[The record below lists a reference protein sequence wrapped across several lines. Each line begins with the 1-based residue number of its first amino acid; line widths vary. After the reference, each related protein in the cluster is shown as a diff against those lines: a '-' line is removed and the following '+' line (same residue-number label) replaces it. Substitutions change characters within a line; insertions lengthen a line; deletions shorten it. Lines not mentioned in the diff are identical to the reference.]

1 MKQWEKHE
9 IFIPAFTELKDAND
23 RMNPVL
29 ITHTVSHSTWS
40 DDDDDRSLGIIF
52 LLSFFFS
59 LSSLNHLILKHKTCT
74 DKRRKLAYT
83 KKCFSAS
90 FREIVRVVHGVN
102 FFNGEAIPKV
112 TLTHFYGP
120 YVVCS
125 VQLPRRRTPPAN
137 GRKTHHSQV
146 PIEIELWW
154 SSGGEGFRLWT
165 GFEAKVPWDPT
176 KRNTSGFQLN
186 SIRKKGWNSS
196 KFNFRHLNKT
206 FLRHT
211 KKLPENILILGSHAC
226 ASHVTTAMT
235 SFSIWSWQ
243 RERS

>member
-1 MKQWEKHE
+1 MTTTT
-9 IFIPAFTELKDAND
+9 AALA
-23 RMNPVL
+23 
-29 ITHTVSHSTWS
+29 
-40 DDDDDRSLGIIF
+40 
-52 LLSFFFS
+52 SFSFSVFFS

-120 YVVCS
+120 YVVYL
-125 VQLPRRRTPPAN
+125 VQLPRGRTPPAN

-154 SSGGEGFRLWT
+154 SSGGEGFRLWI

-211 KKLPENILILGSHAC
+211 KKLPENILRALHMWRRRWPRFPFGVDKGSGPRLRWLMITGRVHFYADGGPHPPSC
-226 ASHVTTAMT
+226 LP
-235 SFSIWSWQ
+235 
-243 RERS
+243 